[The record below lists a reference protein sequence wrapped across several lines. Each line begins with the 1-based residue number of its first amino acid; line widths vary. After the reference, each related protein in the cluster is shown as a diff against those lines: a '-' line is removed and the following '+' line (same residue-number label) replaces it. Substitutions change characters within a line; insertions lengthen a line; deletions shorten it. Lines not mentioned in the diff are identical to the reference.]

1 MAKPAKAAKNTG
13 EDPLVSAAFDKDKHE
28 ALAHAINDLSP
39 EEAAFFLQ
47 KLEAALKKRKMQI
60 VGYLVA
66 MFVWV
71 VGMLFGLA
79 YFGTHAGFTG
89 WVFLAPFGAVGIV
102 LYGFG
107 KWATRIGSRIPK

>member
-1 MAKPAKAAKNTG
+1 MANKAAQPG
-13 EDPLVSAAFDKDKHE
+13 EDPLVSKAFDKDKHE
-28 ALAHAINDLSP
+28 ELAAAIQQLDP
-39 EEAAFFLQ
+39 AEAAFFLK

-71 VGMLFGLA
+71 VGMVFGLA
-79 YFGTHAGFTG
+79 YFGTHGGFTG
-89 WVFLAPFGAVGIV
+89 WVFLAPFAAVGVV

-107 KWATRIGSRIPK
+107 RWANRIGNKIDG